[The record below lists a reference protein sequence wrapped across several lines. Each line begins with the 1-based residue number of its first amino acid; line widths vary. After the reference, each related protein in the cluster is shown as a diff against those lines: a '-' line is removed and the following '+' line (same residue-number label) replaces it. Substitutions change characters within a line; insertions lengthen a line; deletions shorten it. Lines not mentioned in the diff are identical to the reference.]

1 MSAALSPPGIAA
13 RNFSAGP
20 GRQLKNWTDIRDFV
34 FAGHAI
40 FTLRSLKTGMRYT
53 YEVKVKKADVEREY
67 PLAAND
73 ITYFVSV
80 LRGPDNTDHFSYA
93 GVLHRPGR
101 FWITQASRV
110 LRSAGSVKAL
120 LWFLAALVHE
130 RDVLGGDGKSPL
142 LEVWHEGRCGRCGRR
157 LTVPESV
164 ERGLGADCAGMEGQS
179 EDCHRTRQ

>member
-1 MSAALSPPGIAA
+1 MSTPAAVYNGIKL
-13 RNFSAGP
+13 RDFTTGP
-20 GRQLKNWTDIRDFV
+20 GRQLKNWADIRDFI

-53 YEVKVKKADVEREY
+53 YEVKVKKADIEREY
-67 PLAAND
+67 PLATND

-93 GVLHRPGR
+93 GVLRRPGR

-120 LWFLAALVHE
+120 LWFLDALAHE
-130 RDVLGGDGKSPL
+130 RLVLDGQ
-142 LEVWHEGRCGRCGRR
+142 LEVWHEGKCCCCGRR
-157 LTVPESV
+157 LTVPESILSGWGPTCRKV
-164 ERGLGADCAGMEGQS
+164 G
-179 EDCHRTRQ
+179 TK